1 MPSLPP
7 SSAEERLA
15 AARVGRLATVTEDGG
30 PHVVPCTFALAGDRI
45 YTAVDAKPKR
55 TQRLK
60 RLANLRANPRASLL
74 VDHYEEDW
82 TRLWWI
88 RVDGAAGEVEDE
100 GERARAL
107 AALAAK
113 YPQYRETPPGGPVI
127 RLVAE
132 RWRTWTSIPSEQ

>member
-1 MPSLPP
+1 MPPV
-7 SSAEERLA
+7 SSEERLA
-15 AARVGRLATVTEDGG
+15 AARVGHLATVTDEGR
-30 PHVVPCTFALAGDRI
+30 PHVVPCTFALHEGRI

-60 RLANLRANPRASLL
+60 RLANLRAHPHASLL

-82 TRLWWI
+82 ARLWWI
-88 RVDGAAGEVEDE
+88 RVDGPAGEVLDTA
-100 GERARAL
+100 ERQRAL

-113 YPQYRETPPGGPVI
+113 YPQYRDTPPAGPVI

-132 RWRTWTSIPSEQ
+132 RWRSWSSVPSDT